1 MLRSRALLIVALPV
15 ASLLLLPNVASAAK
29 RTKTPTATAISAT
42 ATASTEATATT
53 ITTESF
59 DTSGWWANHGLTT
72 RPWHT
77 GVVVGADRNPF
88 LRTLIAQGTH
98 DGTSFMFRTGSA
110 DHVRLTY
117 KLRLDSAFDPTPSKS
132 NVKLPGFGSP
142 SIDLAGVC
150 LSGCGGAGADGITG
164 YSARVDVANTGIP
177 GYYVYDL
184 PALAFGR
191 GVRWAAPRLTPN
203 VWHDVQLEI
212 AMNTPGVA
220 DGVLKAT
227 LDGVPVY
234 SATRVTFRTTPLLHV
249 GSAWFDIYYGGTGL
263 SPATTYVDLD
273 DVVVEAL

>member
-1 MLRSRALLIVALPV
+1 VIRSRVLLTAVAAVAALTLVPTMAARAETTTPPV
-15 ASLLLLPNVASAAK
+15 
-29 RTKTPTATAISAT
+29 
-42 ATASTEATATT
+42 TEAGATT
-53 ITTESF
+53 ITTETFSSQ
-59 DTSGWWANHGLTT
+59 TWWAAHGLTS

-77 GVVVGADRNPF
+77 GVFTGTDGNPF
-88 LRTLIAQGTH
+88 LRTLIAQGAH
-98 DGTSFMFRTGSA
+98 DGTSFQLKTGTA

-117 KLRLDSAFDPTPSKS
+117 KLRLDSAFDPGPSK
-132 NVKLPGFGSP
+132 NDVKLPGFGSP
-142 SIDLAGVC
+142 SLTLAGVC
-150 LSGCGGAGADGITG
+150 LSGCGGAGADGVTG

-184 PALAFGR
+184 PAFAFGR

-203 VWHDVQLEI
+203 VWHTVQLEI

-234 SATRVTFRTTPLLHV
+234 SASRVTFRTTPLLHV
-249 GSAWFDIYYGGTGL
+249 GSAWFDIYYGGTGV

-273 DVVVEAL
+273 DVLVESL